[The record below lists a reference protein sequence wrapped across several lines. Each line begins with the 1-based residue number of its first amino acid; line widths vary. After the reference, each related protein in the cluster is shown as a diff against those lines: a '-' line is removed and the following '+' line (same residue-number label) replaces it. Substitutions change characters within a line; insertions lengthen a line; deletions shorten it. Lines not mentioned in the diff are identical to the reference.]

1 MTLLLL
7 LTTPQVILSLGGKN
21 RAAEHF
27 MQRTTDKS
35 SGKSLQ
41 MTGQLYSG
49 RAEQKELDQQRAQA
63 LETAKNALADV
74 IEEVQSMLKEF
85 LVQHEEIMANWKKY
99 TKWADDSEMEKQEF
113 LMEQKKIVMAE
124 QASKSSAE
132 AQVQKLAEELTAFAE
147 DVAKTQKSIG
157 ILEKMRQEEKA
168 QFEVSLGDVTKTV
181 AAVVKAIEILH
192 GHQATGADLMEV
204 RSRIQL
210 ALTEYG
216 IHSTLAT
223 QQNVAKLDSLLQTTT
238 GMKEEPSVNVV
249 DMLSD
254 LREQLESRK
263 QDLIAK
269 ESESQRQYEATLV
282 AKQQDLANMAQV
294 REHKAARK
302 DDREAAIEQCQ
313 ATLDQANTEI
323 GDASA
328 FLKKL
333 SEDRAVATK
342 EHGERITMLKAET
355 GATQAALDALQAVQA
370 NTMGTPA
377 ASFIQTKMK
386 TKSKM
391 ETKQKSGLTSGTAF
405 EVEKLIQ
412 LGQQIKN
419 NELVALA
426 VKIKQDYMSTEQ
438 KTHFDDSGFG
448 PIMELINNLI
458 TQLEEE
464 QAAETSQHEWCN
476 TEKETGVAAQQ
487 EREGN
492 LEGLKGSVE
501 TLTTEIAQLKS
512 MIEHL
517 QSEIDRVNEET
528 RIAKEIR
535 AAEHEIFLAAKKDH
549 EEVIG
554 AINMAMEAA
563 GQFDGATSA
572 LELLQDLLNRYTAA
586 LQEILHAEEVAQK
599 EHDDLVKRNTQ
610 FVKETTDMMNGKIGE
625 RRSIINELAD
635 NKVDMKTNLIELHEV
650 SNYLND
656 LRSSCDDIRS
666 TYEERKA
673 RREAEITAL
682 KEALEV
688 ISDPSM
694 MASA

>member
-1 MTLLLL
+1 
-7 LTTPQVILSLGGKN
+7 
-21 RAAEHF
+21 
-27 MQRTTDKS
+27 
-35 SGKSLQ
+35 
-41 MTGQLYSG
+41 
-49 RAEQKELDQQRAQA
+49 
-63 LETAKNALADV
+63 
-74 IEEVQSMLKEF
+74 
-85 LVQHEEIMANWKKY
+85 
-99 TKWADDSEMEKQEF
+99 
-113 LMEQKKIVMAE
+113 
-124 QASKSSAE
+124 
-132 AQVQKLAEELTAFAE
+132 
-147 DVAKTQKSIG
+147 
-157 ILEKMRQEEKA
+157 
-168 QFEVSLGDVTKTV
+168 
-181 AAVVKAIEILH
+181 
-192 GHQATGADLMEV
+192 
-204 RSRIQL
+204 L

-282 AKQQDLANMAQV
+282 AKQQDLANMAQA

-391 ETKQKSGLTSGTAF
+391 ETKHKSRLTSGTAF

-438 KTHFDDSGFG
+438 KTFFDNSGFG

-610 FVKETTDMMNGKIGE
+610 FVKETTDMMNGKIAE

>member
-1 MTLLLL
+1 MRATLLFALAMPL
-7 LTTPQVILSLGGKN
+7 VLSLGNKN
-21 RAAEHF
+21 RANEHF
-27 MQRTTDKS
+27 MQRTTDKTQ
-35 SGKSLQ
+35 GKALQ
-41 MTGQLYSG
+41 LSGQLYSG
-49 RAEQKELDQQRAQA
+49 KAEQQALDQQRSEA
-63 LETAKNALADV
+63 LENAKNALADV
-74 IEEVQSMLKEF
+74 IELVQNMLKEF

-113 LMEQKKIVMAE
+113 VMEQKKIVMAT
-124 QASKSSAE
+124 QASKSSNE
-132 AQVQKLAEELTAFAE
+132 QQVQKLAEELSTFDE
-147 DVAKTQKSIG
+147 DVAKTSKSIG
-157 ILEKMRQEEKA
+157 VLQKMRQEEKA
-168 QFEVSLGDVTKTV
+168 QFEVTLSDVTKTV
-181 AAVVKAIEILH
+181 ASVVKAIEILH
-192 GHQATGADLMEV
+192 GHQATAADLLEV
-204 RSRIQL
+204 RSRMQS
-210 ALTEYG
+210 AFTEYG
-216 IHSTLAT
+216 IHSPLAT
-223 QQNVAKLDSLLQTTT
+223 QSNVQKLDSLLQTNS
-238 GMKEEPSVNVV
+238 KSEQPDVNVV

-269 ESESQRQYEATLV
+269 ESESQRQYESTLV
-282 AKQQDLANMAQV
+282 AKQSDLANMHQV
-294 REHKAARK
+294 KEHKAARK
-302 DDREAAIEQCQ
+302 SDREAAIEQCM
-313 ATLDQANTEI
+313 ATLDQAQTEI
-323 GDASA
+323 ADAQG
-328 FLKKL
+328 FLTKL
-333 SEDRAVATK
+333 GEDRAVATK
-342 EHGERITMLKAET
+342 EHSERITMLKAET

-377 ASFIQTKMK
+377 ASFLQTGSMA
-386 TKSKM
+386 
-391 ETKQKSGLTSGTAF
+391 KSGTRAKTNLKFGATSGTAI
-405 EVEKLIQ
+405 EVERLIE
-412 LGQQIKN
+412 LGNQIKN
-419 NELVALA
+419 TELVDLA
-426 VKIKQDYMSTEQ
+426 TKIKQDYMSTEQ
-438 KTHFDDSGFG
+438 KQFFDNSGFG

-476 TEKETGVAAQQ
+476 TEKETGVSAQQ
-487 EREGN
+487 ERETN
-492 LEGLKGSVE
+492 LNGLKGSIE
-501 TLTTEIAQLKS
+501 SFTTEIAQLKAVI
-512 MIEHL
+512 MHL

-535 AAEHEIFLAAKKDH
+535 ASEHEIFLAAKKDH

-599 EHDDLVKRNTQ
+599 AHDDLVKRNTQ

-625 RRSIINELAD
+625 RRAIINQLAD
-635 NKVDMKTNLIELHEV
+635 SKLDMKTNLIELHEV

-694 MASA
+694 MA

>member
-1 MTLLLL
+1 
-7 LTTPQVILSLGGKN
+7 
-21 RAAEHF
+21 
-27 MQRTTDKS
+27 MQRTTDKTKGKALQL
-35 SGKSLQ
+35 SGV
-41 MTGQLYSG
+41 LYSG
-49 RAEQKELDQQRAQA
+49 KAEQQALDQQRAEA
-63 LETAKNALADV
+63 LENAKNALADV
-74 IEEVQSMLKEF
+74 IELVQNMLKEF
-85 LVQHEEIMANWKKY
+85 LAQHEEIMDNWKKY

-113 LMEQKKIVMAE
+113 IMENKKIVMAT
-124 QASKSSAE
+124 QASKSSNE
-132 AQVQKLAEELTAFAE
+132 QQVQKLSEELLTFDE
-147 DVAKTQKSIG
+147 DLGKTTKSIG
-157 ILEKMRQEEKA
+157 VLEKMRKEEKA
-168 QFEVSLGDVTKTV
+168 QFEVTLSDVTKTV

-192 GHQATGADLMEV
+192 GHQATAADLMEV
-204 RSRIQL
+204 RDRMQL

-216 IHSTLAT
+216 IHSPLAT
-223 QQNVAKLDSLLQTTT
+223 QTNVQKLDSLLQTNSRS
-238 GMKEEPSVNVV
+238 GEPDVNVV

-269 ESESQRQYEATLV
+269 ESESQRQYEATLIS
-282 AKQQDLANMAQV
+282 KQSDLSKMNQV
-294 REHKAARK
+294 KEHKAARK
-302 DDREAAIEQCQ
+302 SDREAAIEQCM
-313 ATLDQANTEI
+313 ATLDQAQTEI
-323 GDASA
+323 ADAQG
-328 FLKKL
+328 FLTKL

-377 ASFIQTKMK
+377 AFLQTGSM
-386 TKSKM
+386 TKSK
-391 ETKQKSGLTSGTAF
+391 TRAKASLYSGLKSGTAI
-405 EVEKLIQ
+405 EVERLIE
-412 LGQQIKN
+412 LGNQIKN
-419 NELVALA
+419 TELVDLA
-426 VKIKQDYMSTEQ
+426 TRIKQDYMSTEQ
-438 KTHFDDSGFG
+438 KSHFDDSGFG

-476 TEKETGVAAQQ
+476 TEKETGVSAQQ

-492 LEGLKGSVE
+492 LEGLKGSIE
-501 TLTTEIAQLKS
+501 SFTTQIAQLKTV
-512 MIEHL
+512 IEHL

-535 AAEHEIFLAAKKDH
+535 ASEHEIFLAAKKDH

-599 EHDDLVKRNTQ
+599 AHDDLVKRNTQ

-625 RRSIINELAD
+625 RRSVINTLAD
-635 NKVDMKTNLIELHEV
+635 SKLDMKTNLLELHEV
-650 SNYLND
+650 SKYLND

-694 MASA
+694 MA

>member
-1 MTLLLL
+1 MRVTFLLA
-7 LTTPQVILSLGGKN
+7 LTMHQVLAVGNKN

-35 SGKSLQ
+35 SGKALQ

-49 RAEQKELDQQRAQA
+49 KAEQQELDQQRAQA
-63 LETAKNALADV
+63 LENAKNALADV
-74 IEEVQSMLKEF
+74 IELVQNMLKEF

-99 TKWADDSEMEKQEF
+99 TKWADDSEMEKQNF
-113 LMEQKKIVMAE
+113 MMDQQKIVMAT
-124 QASKSSAE
+124 QASKSSNE
-132 AQVQKLAEELTAFAE
+132 QQVQKLAEELATFSE
-147 DVAKTQKSIG
+147 DVLKTKKSIA

-168 QFEVSLGDVTKTV
+168 QFEISLGDVTKTV
-181 AAVVKAIEILH
+181 AAVVKAIQILH
-192 GHQATGADLMEV
+192 GHEATGADLLEV
-204 RSRIQL
+204 RNRIQL

-223 QQNVAKLDSLLQTTT
+223 QDNVQKLDSLLQTNSHS
-238 GMKEEPSVNVV
+238 GQEPVNVV

-282 AKQQDLANMAQV
+282 AKQSDLGNMKQV
-294 REHKAARK
+294 SEQKAARK
-302 DDREAAIEQCQ
+302 ADREAAIEQCQ
-313 ATLDQANTEI
+313 ATLDQAQTEI
-323 GDASA
+323 GDAQA
-328 FLKKL
+328 FLKSL
-333 SEDRAVATK
+333 SKDRADATK
-342 EHGERITMLKAET
+342 AHSERITMLKAET

-377 ASFIQTKMK
+377 ASFLQTGMK
-386 TKSKM
+386 TKAKVNAKSK
-391 ETKQKSGLTSGTAF
+391 SALTSGTAI
-405 EVEKLIQ
+405 EVERLIE

-438 KTHFDDSGFG
+438 KSHFDNSGFG

-476 TEKETGVAAQQ
+476 TEKETGVSAQQ
-487 EREGN
+487 ERETA

-501 TLTTEIAQLKS
+501 AMTTEIAQLKTV
-512 MIEHL
+512 ILHL

-586 LQEILHAEEVAQK
+586 LQEILHTEEVAQK
-599 EHDDLVKRNTQ
+599 EHDDLVKRNNQ
-610 FVKETTDMMNGKIGE
+610 FVKETTDMMNGKIAE
-625 RRSIINELAD
+625 RRSVITALAD
-635 NKVDMKTNLIELHEV
+635 SKVDMKTNLIELHEV

-694 MASA
+694 MAE

>member
-1 MTLLLL
+1 
-7 LTTPQVILSLGGKN
+7 
-21 RAAEHF
+21 
-27 MQRTTDKS
+27 MQRATDKTKGKALQLNGQLF
-35 SGKSLQ
+35 SGK
-41 MTGQLYSG
+41 
-49 RAEQKELDQQRAQA
+49 AEQQELDQQRAAA

-74 IEEVQSMLKEF
+74 IELVQNMLKEF
-85 LVQHEEIMANWKKY
+85 LAQHEEIMDNWKKY

-113 LMEQKKIVMAE
+113 IMEQKKLVMST
-124 QASKSSAE
+124 QAQKSSNE
-132 AQVQKLAEELTAFAE
+132 QQVQKLAEELATFVD
-147 DVAKTQKSIG
+147 DVGKTQKSIG
-157 ILEKMRQEEKA
+157 VLEKMRQEEKA
-168 QFEVSLGDVTKTV
+168 QFEVSLADVTKTV
-181 AAVVKAIEILH
+181 AAVVKGIEILH
-192 GHQATGADLMEV
+192 GHQATAADLMEV
-204 RSRIQL
+204 RSRMQS

-216 IHSTLAT
+216 IHSPLAT
-223 QQNVAKLDSLLQTTT
+223 QENVQKLDSLLQTNSKS
-238 GMKEEPSVNVV
+238 GEEPSVNVV

-282 AKQQDLANMAQV
+282 AKQSDLSNMKQV
-294 REHKAARK
+294 SEQKAARK
-302 DDREAAIEQCQ
+302 KDREAAIEQCM
-313 ATLDQANTEI
+313 ATLDQSQTEI
-323 GDASA
+323 KDAQG
-328 FLKKL
+328 FLTKL
-333 SEDRAVATK
+333 SEDLKVATK
-342 EHGERITMLKAET
+342 EHGERISMLKAET

-377 ASFIQTKMK
+377 ASFLQTGMK
-386 TKSKM
+386 TKN
-391 ETKQKSGLTSGTAF
+391 QFQLTSGTAI
-405 EVEKLIQ
+405 EVERLIT

-419 NELVALA
+419 TELVDLA
-426 VKIKQDYMSTEQ
+426 VKIKQDYMGTEQ
-438 KTHFDDSGFG
+438 KQFFDNSGFG

-476 TEKETGVAAQQ
+476 TEKETSVAAQQ
-487 EREGN
+487 EREEN
-492 LEGLKGSVE
+492 LKGLKGTVE
-501 TLTTEIAQLKS
+501 ADTTAIAQLKTL
-512 MIEHL
+512 ILHL

-535 AAEHEIFLAAKKDH
+535 ASEHEIFLAAKKDH

-586 LQEILHAEEVAQK
+586 LQEILHIEETQQK
-599 EHDDLVKRNTQ
+599 AHDDLVKRNNQ
-610 FVKETTDMMNGKIGE
+610 FVKETTDTMNGKISE
-625 RRSIINELAD
+625 RRGEITGLAD
-635 NKVDMKTNLIELHEV
+635 SKLDMKTNLIELHEV